1 MKIGIYGGSFNPIH
15 FGHIFLAEYIREE
28 LKFDK
33 ILFIPV
39 GIPSH
44 RENNLI
50 DYKHR
55 VNMIKLSIQDNKYFE
70 LCEIEKN
77 KISFTYDTYKELK
90 KKYPK
95 DELYEIIGEDSA
107 AYLYKWKDYEE
118 MIKHVKFIVAKRSN
132 SSYKSSEKNII
143 ILNSPIIEISASD
156 IRNRI
161 KIRKSIKYYLH
172 QDVKEYIEK
181 NKLYY

>member
-15 FGHIFLAEYIREE
+15 FGHIFLAEYIKEE
-28 LKFDK
+28 LNFDK
-33 ILFIPV
+33 ILFVPV

-50 DYKHR
+50 DYEHR
-55 VNMIKLSIQDNKYFE
+55 VNMINLSIKNNKDFE

-77 KISFTYDTYKELK
+77 KISYTYDTYKELK
-90 KKYPK
+90 KIYPN

-107 AYLYKWKDYEE
+107 SYLHKWKDYEE
-118 MIKHVKFIVAKRSN
+118 MKEKVKFIVAKRANSN
-132 SSYKSSEKNII
+132 YVSTEKNITV
-143 ILNSPIIEISASD
+143 LKSPIIEISASD
-156 IRNRI
+156 IRTRI
-161 KIRKSIKYYLH
+161 KMGKSIKYYLT
-172 QDVKEYIEK
+172 DEVRKYIEK

>member
-15 FGHIFLAEYIREE
+15 FGHIFLAEYIKEE
-28 LKFDK
+28 LNFDK
-33 ILFIPV
+33 ILFVPV

-50 DYKHR
+50 DYEHR
-55 VNMIKLSIQDNKYFE
+55 VNMIKLSIKNNKYFE

-77 KISFTYDTYKELK
+77 KISYTYDTYKELK
-90 KKYPK
+90 KIYLK

-107 AYLYKWKDYEE
+107 AYLHKWKDYDE
-118 MIKHVKFIVAKRSN
+118 MIKNVKFIVLK
-132 SSYKSSEKNII
+132 
-143 ILNSPIIEISASD
+143 SPIIEISASD
-156 IRNRI
+156 IRTRI
-161 KIRKSIKYYLH
+161 KMGKSIKYYLT
-172 QDVKEYIEK
+172 DEVRKYIEK